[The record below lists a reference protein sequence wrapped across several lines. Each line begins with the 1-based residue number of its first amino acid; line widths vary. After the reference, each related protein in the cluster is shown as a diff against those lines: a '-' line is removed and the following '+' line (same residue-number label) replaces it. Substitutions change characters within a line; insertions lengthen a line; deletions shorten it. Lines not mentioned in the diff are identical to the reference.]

1 MMIKSIP
8 LTQVEY
14 LMLEEIAKKSR
25 MKPLDFLRSWIRSEH
40 AKIKS

>member
-1 MMIKSIP
+1 MMMKSIS

-25 MKPLDFLRSWIRSEH
+25 MKPLDFLRAWIRTEH

>member
-1 MMIKSIP
+1 MTKSIP

-14 LMLEEIAKKSR
+14 LMLEEIAKKNR
-25 MKPLDFLRSWIRSEH
+25 QKPLDYLRSWIRTEY